1 VLQSRFVIVCGLC
14 DILGWR
20 NVANIIK
27 ACIIMHNMIIKDEWA
42 LNLGFE
48 CEHGATNLRF
58 ECEQEVNSSIFMSY
72 GKIIE
77 LYEFL

>member
-1 VLQSRFVIVCGLC
+1 
-14 DILGWR
+14 
-20 NVANIIK
+20 
-27 ACIIMHNMIIKDEWA
+27 MIIKDEWA